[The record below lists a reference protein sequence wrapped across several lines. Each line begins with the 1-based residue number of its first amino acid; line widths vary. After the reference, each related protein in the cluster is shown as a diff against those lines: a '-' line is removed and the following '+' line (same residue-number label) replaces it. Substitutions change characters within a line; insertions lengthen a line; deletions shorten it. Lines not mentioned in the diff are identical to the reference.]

1 MDALA
6 TPLLREVIDTL
17 PAEIVVI
24 DAQGVVRLANQA
36 WNRCSAG
43 SGAREE
49 QVSLGANYLDVCR
62 RASAAGDSGAAS
74 VLQALQQVLDG
85 HRDECVTEYPCNGPQ
100 GDGWFVMHARRL
112 PAVAADGAP
121 GEAAVHGGLIISH
134 LDITARKRAE
144 EALRQTNERFEA
156 ALRQSEVMIFEQDR
170 ELRYTWAYD
179 PALGRPTSEVLGRRD
194 ADLLDQADDAERIEA
209 LKRRAMQEGVALRER
224 VQVQRGGCLR
234 SYDLT
239 VQPRHDASGG
249 LVGVTGAAVD
259 VTERQRTDER
269 LRDSEARYRQLL
281 EQIEQGFCILQI
293 LRDSAGRPQ
302 DYRFLEV
309 NSNFER
315 HTGIADAVGNTVRE
329 RVPAIEQHWI
339 DIYGRVARTGVSE
352 RIEMGSVA
360 LGRVFAVEAVAVGE
374 RGSDKVALLFSDIT
388 ERRRAAADLGLLAG
402 LSTAF
407 AQSSSVERLCRQALL
422 RVLRH
427 FGATRA
433 SLCDVDDAAGRLCVF
448 AGHRGEGPADEALVR
463 PMLEHMSPQLIDEL
477 RSGLTVCIDDLSQ
490 DPRTAGR
497 AALFGAD
504 DTGAMVFSPS
514 LSDGRLAFLMVLAA
528 PAPRRW
534 RDDECA
540 LAGELAGRIHARIE
554 RARAEAAVRH
564 SEARL
569 RLAARTAEF
578 GVHDYDLLHD
588 DAVWSEE
595 LYAIAGLPP
604 RSKVDLSTIWSMVHP
619 TDRAAVGEA
628 YRRAQ
633 DPAGDGDFTLEFRIV
648 RPRTGETRWV
658 AMRSRTMFEQVG
670 ATRRPVRNTGVVLD
684 ITARKRAEE
693 HLRDDARRKDE
704 FLAMLAHELR
714 NPLAPI
720 RSAVEVL
727 GTGRPDAALVSRCR
741 DVIDR
746 QVTQMARLLDDLLEL
761 TRLARGRV
769 NLQREVVSLGE
780 VLELAMETARPMIEQ
795 RRHHLELVADQTPL
809 RLLADKSRLTQVF
822 ANLLNNAAKYSH
834 DGGRIRM
841 TVTPMPGA
849 VEVGIADEGIGIP
862 PEMLDSVFELFVQ
875 ASQARAHAPGG
886 LGVGLSLAR
895 RLVDMHGGS
904 IRVHSAGPG
913 QGSEFIVRLP
923 LHAGD
928 RPAADAGISLPLAP
942 PKGKRVLVVD
952 DNVDA
957 ADTLA
962 LLLRAMGSEVRV
974 VYDGASALTEA
985 GSFLPEVVLLDLG
998 MPGLDG
1004 FEVCRRLRALPGG
1017 MDCCIAAVSGWGQ
1030 EQDRRHSAMAGF
1042 DQHFIKP
1049 VAAAALAT
1057 LLQR

>member
-1 MDALA
+1 M
-6 TPLLREVIDTL
+6 TLLREVIDAL

-24 DAQGVVRLANQA
+24 DDQGVVRLANRA
-36 WNRCSAG
+36 WDRFSAG
-43 SGAREE
+43 STARPD

-62 RASAAGDSGAAS
+62 RASAAGDSGAAG
-74 VLQALQQVLDG
+74 VLQALEQVLQG
-85 HRDECVTEYPCNGPQ
+85 HSDQCVTEYPCNGPQ
-100 GDGWFVMHARRL
+100 GEGWFVMHARRL
-112 PAVAADGAP
+112 PAVTVDGAADSG
-121 GEAAVHGGLIISH
+121 GTHGGLIISH
-134 LDITARKRAE
+134 LDITARKQAE
-144 EALRQTNERFEA
+144 EALRQANERFEA
-156 ALRQSEVMIFEQDR
+156 ALRQSAVMIFEQDR
-170 ELRYTWAYD
+170 ELRYTWVYD
-179 PALGRPTSEVLGRRD
+179 PALGRPSSEVLGRRD
-194 ADLLDQADDAERIEA
+194 ADLMERADDAARIEA
-209 LKRRAMQEGVALRER
+209 LKRRAMLEGTALRE
-224 VQVQRGGCLR
+224 QVQLQREGSLR

-239 VQPRHDASGG
+239 VQPRRDAAGT

-281 EQIEQGFCILQI
+281 EQIDQGFCILQI
-293 LRDSAGRPQ
+293 LRDDEGRPQ

-309 NSNFER
+309 NSTFER
-315 HTGIADAVGNTVRE
+315 HTGISEAVGRTVRE
-329 RVPAIEQHWI
+329 RVPGIEQHWI
-339 DIYGRVARTGVSE
+339 DLYGRVASSGVRE

-360 LGRVFAVEAVAVGE
+360 MGRVFAVEAVAVGE

-388 ERRRAAADLGLLAG
+388 QRRRAEADLALLAG

-407 AQSSSVERLCRQALL
+407 AQSSNVERLGRQALL
-422 RVLRH
+422 RVHRH
-427 FGATRA
+427 YGATRA
-433 SLCDVDDAAGRLCVF
+433 SLCDVDDATGRLSIF
-448 AGHRGEGPADEALVR
+448 AGHRARGAAGEAVPGPL
-463 PMLEHMSPQLIDEL
+463 LEHMNPRLIEEL
-477 RSGLTVCIDDLSQ
+477 RKGLTVCIDDVSR

-497 AALFGAD
+497 APLFGD
-504 DTGAMVFSPS
+504 DDAGAMMFAPS
-514 LSDGRLAFLMVLAA
+514 LSDGRLAFLLVLAA

-534 RDDECA
+534 RDDECS
-540 LAGELAGRIHARIE
+540 LAGELASRIHARIE
-554 RARAEAAVRH
+554 RARAEAAVRD

-578 GVHDYDLLHD
+578 GVHDYDLLQD
-588 DAVWSEE
+588 NAMWSEE

-604 RSKVDLSTIWSMVHP
+604 HSRVDLSTIWSMVHP
-619 TDRAAVGEA
+619 ADRAAVGDA
-628 YRRAQ
+628 YQRAL
-633 DPAGDGDFTLEFRIV
+633 DPAGHGDFTLEFRIL
-648 RPRTGETRWV
+648 RPHTGETRWV
-658 AMRSRTMFEQVG
+658 AMRSRTMFEPVG
-670 ATRRPVRNTGVVLD
+670 GLLRAVRNTGVVLD

-693 HLRDDARRKDE
+693 HLRDDAQRKDE

-727 GTGRPDAALVSRCR
+727 GTARPEAALVGRCR

-746 QVTQMARLLDDLLEL
+746 QVTQMVRLLDDLLEL

-769 NLQREVVSLGE
+769 NLRREVVSLAE
-780 VLELAMETARPMIEQ
+780 VLELAMETARPVIEQ
-795 RRHHLELVADQTPL
+795 HGQRLELLADETPL

-834 DGGRIRM
+834 EGGRIRM
-841 TVTPMPGA
+841 AVTAMPGA
-849 VEVGIADEGIGIP
+849 VEVDVADEGIGIP

-875 ASQARAHAPGG
+875 DPQARAHAPGG
-886 LGVGLSLAR
+886 LGIGLSLAR

-904 IRVHSAGPG
+904 IRVLSAGPG
-913 QGSEFIVRLP
+913 QGSEFTVRLP
-923 LHAGD
+923 LHAAEDKDD
-928 RPAADAGISLPLAP
+928 RAGGAP
-942 PKGKRVLVVD
+942 PQGPPLCARVLVVD

-962 LLLRAMGSEVRV
+962 LLLRAMGCEVGV
-974 VYDGASALTEA
+974 AYDGPSALTEA
-985 GSFLPEVVLLDLG
+985 ARLLPEVVLLDLG

-1004 FEVCRRLRALPGG
+1004 YEVCRRLRAMPGG
-1017 MDCCIAAVSGWGQ
+1017 MDRCIAAVSGWGQ

-1049 VAAAALAT
+1049 VSAAALAD